1 MKLQTL
7 SDSQNLNSEI
17 RPWGRFREI
26 FQDDTINIKILEVN
40 PTSRLSLQSHKY
52 RSEHWIVQHGTAKVQ
67 INDLVKTLDVNDT
80 VFIPQGAKHRLEN
93 PSKNHTLVILEI
105 QQGSSFDENDITRYS
120 DDYNRS

>member
-67 INDLVKTLDVNDT
+67 INDLIKTLDVNDS

-93 PSKNHTLVILEI
+93 PSKNHTWVILEI
-105 QQGSSFDENDITRYS
+105 QQGSSFDENDITRYN